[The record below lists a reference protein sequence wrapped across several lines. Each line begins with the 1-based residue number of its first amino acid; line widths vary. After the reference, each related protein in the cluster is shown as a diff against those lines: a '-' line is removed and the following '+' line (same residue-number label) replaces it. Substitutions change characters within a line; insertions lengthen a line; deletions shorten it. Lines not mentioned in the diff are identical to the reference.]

1 MTGKNVGRML
11 SITLLVVSLVL
22 AGGAWAAQGT
32 PSQPVADPQ
41 QAIEA
46 LAEYLGV
53 SPEEIQALYDSG
65 IGLGVIAE
73 AYILSDVLLMT
84 PEEIIEAKTSGE
96 INWGELLQEAGLQPG
111 EIKLRL
117 GDMISGASQGLG
129 AGAGGPA
136 AQGEQYQN
144 QEQTQNQQQGQPELP
159 QAEGDPAALIATL
172 AEYLGVPT
180 EEIQA
185 LYDSGVGLGVI
196 AEAYILSDVLLMTP
210 EEIIEAKTSGEIN
223 WGELLQEAGLQP
235 GEIKLRLG
243 EIISGARQGLGAGA
257 GDPAAQGEQYQN
269 QEQTQNQE
277 QAQQQQQTQNQ
288 NGDQD
293 GSGGQGDNGNS
304 GGSQGGGG
312 GSGGGQGGN
321 GGSGGS
327 QGGGGGSGGG
337 KGK

>member
-53 SPEEIQALYDSG
+53 SP
-65 IGLGVIAE
+65 
-73 AYILSDVLLMT
+73 
-84 PEEIIEAKTSGE
+84 
-96 INWGELLQEAGLQPG
+96 
-111 EIKLRL
+111 
-117 GDMISGASQGLG
+117 
-129 AGAGGPA
+129 
-136 AQGEQYQN
+136 
-144 QEQTQNQQQGQPELP
+144 
-159 QAEGDPAALIATL
+159 
-172 AEYLGVPT
+172 